1 MPAETVAGA
10 GAAREGLARRQ
21 AELLAALVGGGPAP
35 EGFDPDR
42 LRVQARALLDKRRR
56 VVAAH
61 LPDLAEALGEQMP
74 RLFAG
79 YAEGQPRPP
88 GGPHA
93 DAAAFTAHLRA
104 RGLLPR
110 GTGPRRWARL
120 PGRLRRLRPGR

>member
-1 MPAETVAGA
+1 
-10 GAAREGLARRQ
+10 
-21 AELLAALVGGGPAP
+21 
-35 EGFDPDR
+35 
-42 LRVQARALLDKRRR
+42 
-56 VVAAH
+56 
-61 LPDLAEALGEQMP
+61 GEQMP

-120 PGRLRRLRPGR
+120 PGRLLGRLPGRLLGRLPGRLLGRLLGRLRRLRPGR